1 MAMKPEENPA
11 TRSAEYEAMVPQWT
25 LMEDLLGGTRTMRA
39 AGERHLPKFEEE
51 TDLGYEERLNGA
63 VLANYTE
70 QTLTKLSSKPFA
82 ESVKLNDDIPP
93 KIVSDILPDVDL
105 QGNSLEVF
113 AKQWFREGIA
123 NAFCHCLV
131 EYPRVNQP
139 EENRPR
145 TLADD
150 VAEKVRPY
158 WVLVKPQNLIFAE
171 AKIID
176 GKEVLTHIR
185 IEECYNERVGFAQ
198 VEKRRIRVIEPG
210 NVQIWVPK
218 TVNGKVVED
227 EWILEDEYPTDM
239 TKITLVTFYA
249 NRKQFM
255 VGKLPLE
262 DLAYL
267 NVAHWQSS
275 ADQRHILTVARFPIL
290 ACSGASEEDSD
301 PVVIGKDKVLYNP
314 DPNGK
319 FYYVEHTG
327 AAIEAGRKDLKDLE
341 DEMAG
346 YGAQFLKDRPG
357 SETATARALD
367 TAEATSDLGAMTR
380 VFMDAVALALDYTAE
395 WMGLKVSGGTIEL
408 ETDFSSNETS
418 QQALEFIKYLRDKRD
433 ISREAILEFAIN
445 HDLLPED
452 FDTEADLETIMDEI
466 EDMMGASGL
475 DLNPDEPKT
484 GDEGKTGEEEQTEE
498 PGAEEN

>member
-1 MAMKPEENPA
+1 M
-11 TRSAEYEAMVPQWT
+11 
-25 LMEDLLGGTRTMRA
+25 
-39 AGERHLPKFEEE
+39 
-51 TDLGYEERLNGA
+51 
-63 VLANYTE
+63 
-70 QTLTKLSSKPFA
+70 
-82 ESVKLNDDIPP
+82 
-93 KIVSDILPDVDL
+93 
-105 QGNSLEVF
+105 
-113 AKQWFREGIA
+113 
-123 NAFCHCLV
+123 
-131 EYPRVNQP
+131 NQP